1 MRESERGI
9 FLWEG
14 KERSISII
22 GREIDIEKGVQRK
35 KECVR
40 KREI

>member
-9 FLWEG
+9 FVWEG
-14 KERSISII
+14 KERSIK
-22 GREIDIEKGVQRK
+22 GREKDIVKGVQRK
-35 KECVR
+35 KECIR